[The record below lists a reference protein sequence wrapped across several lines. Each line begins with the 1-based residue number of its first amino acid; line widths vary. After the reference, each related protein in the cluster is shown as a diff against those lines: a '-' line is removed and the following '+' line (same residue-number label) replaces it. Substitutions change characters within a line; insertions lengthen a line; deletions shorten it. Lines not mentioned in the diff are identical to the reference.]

1 MNYTDNPIFD
11 DKTLNK
17 LDKNIYEI
25 PQDVKT
31 KIYKE
36 YFESQLIAENLCDKL
51 VVELDSV
58 DSHNL
63 RIRGILPL
71 LEEVLQNKLAINILT
86 KNNKI
91 FKMLYNDLCIE
102 NKKNFINLSL
112 SHDFALSWLS
122 HLYH

>member
-1 MNYTDNPIFD
+1 MNYTDNHIFD

-58 DSHNL
+58 DSHKL
-63 RIRGILPL
+63 RIKGILPL

>member
-1 MNYTDNPIFD
+1 MNYTNNPIFD

-36 YFESQLIAENLCDKL
+36 YFEPQIIAENLCDKL
-51 VVELDSV
+51 LIELNSVESR
-58 DSHNL
+58 NL
-63 RIRGILPL
+63 VIRGILPL
-71 LEEVLQNKLAINILT
+71 LEELLQNKLAINILI
-86 KNNKI
+86 KNNNI
-91 FKMLYNDLCIE
+91 FEMLYNDLCIQ

-112 SHDFALSWLS
+112 MHDFALSWLMT
-122 HLYH
+122 LYH